1 MRNAVVMPGWSP
13 EPPGYVTSLPRGR
26 STSAGQG
33 TSASSSHRR
42 PRSKASS
49 DSRMQVRD
57 VTTTELA
64 DAPRCFGTGLARAPV
79 IEPSW
84 TPMMQGSAW
93 LQDVKPRGATGPRF
107 RFEAHLRH
115 RDPAELRGPQP
126 QQQDGLTRFRCTI
139 QAPPRGCFV
148 RSTFLRGSSTADHR
162 CPGLWPRARCRHAT
176 ACMGFSINRFA
187 RWWHARD
194 LHDRGAVSEDS
205 ITSTSPMLEGGTS
218 SSHAGSSRW
227 PRRSQRRAD
236 SLDGDAIQAD
246 RGSMASAR
254 SAQVASPPVA
264 RMRAAIHDRA
274 TGSIGS
280 SPDVR
285 SSSDAGGT
293 SGHDRTSDAEEG
305 TTQPGGGGM
314 GRGIG
319 LRSWRSN
326 SMTRPST
333 RTRCAR
339 APRRA

>member
-1 MRNAVVMPGWSP
+1 
-13 EPPGYVTSLPRGR
+13 
-26 STSAGQG
+26 
-33 TSASSSHRR
+33 
-42 PRSKASS
+42 
-49 DSRMQVRD
+49 
-57 VTTTELA
+57 
-64 DAPRCFGTGLARAPV
+64 
-79 IEPSW
+79 
-84 TPMMQGSAW
+84 MQGSAW

-148 RSTFLRGSSTADHR
+148 RSTFLRGSEHR
-162 CPGLWPRARCRHAT
+162 RPPMPWGSGPARCRHAT

-254 SAQVASPPVA
+254 SAQVASPPGSLECVPPSTTVQPGPSDRVLMSDPPVMREGPPAMTGPPMRRRAQPNQAEVA
-264 RMRAAIHDRA
+264 WEE
-274 TGSIGS
+274 
-280 SPDVR
+280 V
-285 SSSDAGGT
+285 SDY
-293 SGHDRTSDAEEG
+293 GHGDRT
-305 TTQPGGGGM
+305 
-314 GRGIG
+314 R
-319 LRSWRSN
+319 
-326 SMTRPST
+326 
-333 RTRCAR
+333 
-339 APRRA
+339 

>member
-1 MRNAVVMPGWSP
+1 MPGWSP

-49 DSRMQVRD
+49 DSRIPGARCDHHRAGRCSTMLRYRVGSSAGDRTIMD
-57 VTTTELA
+57 PH
-64 DAPRCFGTGLARAPV
+64 DARIGVASGR
-79 IEPSW
+79 E
-84 TPMMQGSAW
+84 
-93 LQDVKPRGATGPRF
+93 ATGSNWSQIP
-107 RFEAHLRH
+107 
-115 RDPAELRGPQP
+115 
-126 QQQDGLTRFRCTI
+126 
-139 QAPPRGCFV
+139 V
-148 RSTFLRGSSTADHR
+148 RSTPAASRSCRASRTSTSATGWFDQVSMHHSSASSRMLRSIHVPARIRAPQTTDAL
-162 CPGLWPRARCRHAT
+162 GLWPRARCRHAT

-254 SAQVASPPVA
+254 SAQVASPPVC
-264 RMRAAIHDRA
+264 
-274 TGSIGS
+274 
-280 SPDVR
+280 
-285 SSSDAGGT
+285 
-293 SGHDRTSDAEEG
+293 
-305 TTQPGGGGM
+305 
-314 GRGIG
+314 
-319 LRSWRSN
+319 SN
-326 SMTRPST
+326 ACRHPRPCNRVHRIES
-333 RTRCAR
+333 
-339 APRRA
+339 

>member
-1 MRNAVVMPGWSP
+1 MHHS
-13 EPPGYVTSLPRGR
+13 
-26 STSAGQG
+26 
-33 TSASSSHRR
+33 SASSRML
-42 PRSKASS
+42 RSIHVPA
-49 DSRMQVRD
+49 RI
-57 VTTTELA
+57 
-64 DAPRCFGTGLARAPV
+64 RAPQ
-79 IEPSW
+79 
-84 TPMMQGSAW
+84 TTDA
-93 LQDVKPRGATGPRF
+93 L
-107 RFEAHLRH
+107 
-115 RDPAELRGPQP
+115 
-126 QQQDGLTRFRCTI
+126 
-139 QAPPRGCFV
+139 
-148 RSTFLRGSSTADHR
+148 
-162 CPGLWPRARCRHAT
+162 GLWPRARCRHAT

-293 SGHDRTSDAEEG
+293 SGHDRTSDAEEA
-305 TTQPGGGGM
+305 QPNQAEVAWEEVSDYGHGD
-314 GRGIG
+314 
-319 LRSWRSN
+319 
-326 SMTRPST
+326 
-333 RTRCAR
+333 RTR
-339 APRRA
+339 